1 MTSPLVTS
9 NTVSSDSGQTPILLK
24 DLGQNDV
31 LLGRGTGPNEHI
43 GNIRYRAFVREVIK
57 TSELH
62 AIDGKTKTKLAAKI
76 VDSVKARNGRFV
88 KRVNDFYQEVPDSLA
103 LDKTK
108 QSFRHQLRAII
119 PPSNGSRFPNAIPF
133 DKNQKS
139 LWGSGVR
146 SVAVSAPVPSIDYMA
161 CGLLELKN
169 SLLVPRR
176 GLSSL
181 AGMTGS
187 STSRIA
193 EELAM
198 LDAVLGPRRPPALPS
213 FYLAH
218 ARRSAEEQSYLLS
231 SLITQD
237 RMAGFPQSRFPQRAG
252 RPNASAILDSVL
264 DEVLHLR

>member
-1 MTSPLVTS
+1 MTSPVVTS
-9 NTVSSDSGQTPILLK
+9 NTVSSDSVQAPVLFK

-76 VDSVKARNGRFV
+76 VDSVKARKGRFV

-119 PPSNGSRFPNAIPF
+119 PPPIGTRFPNAIPF
-133 DKNQKS
+133 EKNQNN
-139 LWGSGVR
+139 LWGSSLR
-146 SVAVSAPVPSIDYMA
+146 AVAVSAPVPSIDYMA
-161 CGLLELKN
+161 GGLLELKN
-169 SLLVPRR
+169 SLLVPRG

-181 AGMTGS
+181 AGLTGS
-187 STSRIA
+187 NTSRIA

-198 LDAVLGPRRPPALPS
+198 LDAVLGPRRPPLSS

-231 SLITQD
+231 KFITQD
-237 RMAGFPQSRFPQRAG
+237 RMTGFAQSRFPQRTG
-252 RPNASAILDSVL
+252 RPHASAILDSVL

>member
-1 MTSPLVTS
+1 MTSLVVTS
-9 NTVSSDSGQTPILLK
+9 TAFSTESGQTPILLK

-57 TSELH
+57 TSELN

-119 PPSNGSRFPNAIPF
+119 PPSNGTRFPNAIPF

-139 LWGSGVR
+139 LWGSGLR
-146 SVAVSAPVPSIDYMA
+146 AVAVSAPVPSIKYMA
-161 CGLLELKN
+161 GGLLELKN

-181 AGMTGS
+181 TGMTGS
-187 STSRIA
+187 NTSRIA

-198 LDAVLGPRRPPALPS
+198 LDAVLGPRRPPLPS

-237 RMAGFPQSRFPQRAG
+237 RMTGFPQSRFPQRTG